1 MYRAATG
8 RGTVAAVPTDARDDG
23 STAFYDEVWSRFAA
37 LDARSPAARHRRR
50 LVVDRVAAALRARP
64 LGAARPRLLDV
75 GTGPGHLLRALAEA
89 LPTLEL
95 AGADLSPRSLELAR
109 RAGVPAKLFPLDLE
123 SPGLAGEQAARLAP
137 FDVVVCSE
145 VLEHLRDDRAAVRHL
160 RALLAP
166 GGTLV
171 VTVPG
176 GTPTRFDLRIG
187 HRRHYGVRE
196 LGTLLAAE
204 GFRPESVVAW
214 GFPFHSAYRAA
225 VRLASAWRLRS
236 APGASRTGDAHD
248 ADASLDDSPADRPSG
263 VRDVDGVTWR
273 AAADP
278 VTADATAE
286 IGPRLTAA
294 YGAAA
299 RLLDPLFY
307 LNLPW
312 GGEQLVAVARREE

>member
-1 MYRAATG
+1 M
-8 RGTVAAVPTDARDDG
+8 PTDARDYG
-23 STAFYDEVWSRFAA
+23 SASFYDEVWSRFAA

-75 GTGPGHLLRALAEA
+75 GAGPGHLLCALAKA

-95 AGADLSPRSLELAR
+95 VGTDLSPRSLELAR
-109 RAGVPAKLFPLDLE
+109 RAGVPAELFPLDLE
-123 SPGLAGEQAARLAP
+123 SPGLAGEQAARLGP

-145 VLEHLRDDRAAVRHL
+145 VLEHLGDDRAAVRQL

-176 GTPTRFDLRIG
+176 GKPTRFDLRIG

-196 LGTLLAAE
+196 IGTLLAAE
-204 GFRPESVVAW
+204 GFRPESIVAW

-236 APGASRTGDAHD
+236 APGADRTGDAHD
-248 ADASLDDSPADRPSG
+248 ADASPDETPGDRPRG
-263 VRDVDGVTWR
+263 VREVDGATWPAPT
-273 AAADP
+273 AA
-278 VTADATAE
+278 VTADAATE
-286 IGPRLTAA
+286 IGPRLAA
-294 YGAAA
+294 ADGAAA

-312 GGEQLVAVARREE
+312 GGEQLVAVARREQ